1 LQTRDYTWLT
11 ILTRKEVLA
20 MGNLF
25 IGLCLGF
32 AGKRILKE
40 IFRLIH
46 KFGLDKKIKSS
57 WAEIVND
64 QDQ

>member
-1 LQTRDYTWLT
+1 
-11 ILTRKEVLA
+11 